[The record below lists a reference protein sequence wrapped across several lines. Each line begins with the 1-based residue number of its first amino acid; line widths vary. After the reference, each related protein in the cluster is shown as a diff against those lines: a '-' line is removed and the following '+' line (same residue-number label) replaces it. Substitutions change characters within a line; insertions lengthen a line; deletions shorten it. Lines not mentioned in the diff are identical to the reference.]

1 MASATSYQNFS
12 PRALEPYPIESK
24 LAELAYSG
32 YGNSPA
38 QAQTALDQYWYERQ
52 LNEGIYGQEV
62 AAQHE
67 EARKNIA
74 AQIQEARWKAM
85 GEAKDPTVLQLMANS
100 PDSPLNDVDRN
111 ALSDLVLRARH
122 GQDVTDLQHA
132 GTAANQL
139 SQGGYDPTGAMAN
152 VGITNLGPYK
162 GPALVQAAQIR
173 LQGDLAKAAASR
185 AGAANAGPTVHQSY
199 APDPDHPGVTT
210 TTSWGAK
217 TGQTPEG
224 ATDYAVKHGLV
235 TPPLSTPPAGASAG
249 ASQPRAETDKGTA
262 RPLTNVPP
270 VSTKPAP
277 ASAAPA
283 DAQRITAVRSW
294 VETNKGVL
302 GPQAYADI
310 QAGMKMNGGNPQLK
324 LDPKSGKVKL
334 FGASGQSYP

>member
-24 LAELAYSG
+24 LAELSYGS

-38 QAQTALDQYWYERQ
+38 EAQTALDQNWYERQ
-52 LNEGIYGQEV
+52 LNEGVYGQEV

-74 AQIQEARWKAM
+74 AQMQAARWKAM

-139 SQGGYDPTGAMAN
+139 SQGGYDPTGAMTN
-152 VGITNLGPYK
+152 VGITNLGPYR

-173 LQGDLAKAAASR
+173 LQGDLAKAAAHKA
-185 AGAANAGPTVHQSY
+185 AGAAIPGGSTTYTNPLTGLPESINRPKGMSDADWVATLKQRGVPMVDQQ
-199 APDPDHPGVTT
+199 PDKQQIPQEQAQRDESTARVP
-210 TTSWGAK
+210 
-217 TGQTPEG
+217 
-224 ATDYAVKHGLV
+224 
-235 TPPLSTPPAGASAG
+235 STPP
-249 ASQPRAETDKGTA
+249 PPA
-262 RPLTNVPP
+262 RSLTNVPP
-270 VSTKPAP
+270 AP
-277 ASAAPA
+277 AAKTTSNTEAGVRDVQQKVQRDIHNYPPA
-283 DAQRITAVRSW
+283 VQ
-294 VETNKGVL
+294 
-302 GPQAYADI
+302 ADI
-310 QAGMKMNGGNPQLK
+310 RAGAAKNGGAPMVVP
-324 LDPKSGKVKL
+324 DGKGGYAVK
-334 FGASGQSYP
+334 GDKGSYQW

>member
-74 AQIQEARWKAM
+74 AQI
-85 GEAKDPTVLQLMANS
+85 
-100 PDSPLNDVDRN
+100 
-111 ALSDLVLRARH
+111 
-122 GQDVTDLQHA
+122 QDVTDLQHA

-235 TPPLSTPPAGASAG
+235 TPPLSTPPASASAG

-270 VSTKPAP
+270 VSAKPAP

-283 DAQRITAVRSW
+283 DAQRIAAVRSW